1 LQDYAGQVYTVLQC
15 TIMGSPAT
23 AQPIVWKSLA
33 ELFSK
38 QLKGFLHFFVVLALV
53 LLLLHSLGSPV

>member
-1 LQDYAGQVYTVLQC
+1 
-15 TIMGSPAT
+15 MGSPAT